1 MPASRPD
8 ISSEPDIPEIPDIT
22 VVVMAYDEA
31 QTLPGVVEDLRDVLG
46 NMDLSYEILIVDDG
60 SSDGT
65 GAVADEMA
73 GRASDD
79 PAGQTSDEMAGK
91 APDESSGKASRVSA
105 IHHEENLGLGGVYRT
120 GFSAARGRYLTFFP
134 ADGQFPAT
142 IIEQFVPL
150 MESHDLVMGY
160 LPERPSTLTARAL
173 SWIERLLYRVMFG
186 SFPQFQG
193 IFMIRRALL
202 DELNLCSSGRGW
214 GIVMELVLKTT
225 RGDYRTVSVPTEI
238 RPRTTGR
245 SKVRNLRT
253 ILANFRQL
261 LTIRRYL

>member
-1 MPASRPD
+1 MNPCVT
-8 ISSEPDIPEIPDIT
+8 IPIYDHGLTIAD
-22 VVVMAYDEA
+22 VVAPLEGQGLDC
-31 QTLPGVVEDLRDVLG
+31 
-46 NMDLSYEILIVDDG
+46 IIVDDG
-60 SSDGT
+60 SDDGT
-65 GAVADEMA
+65 GAVADELA
-73 GRASDD
+73 GGASDE
-79 PAGQTSDEMAGK
+79 PANQAPGESPGH
-91 APDESSGKASRVSA
+91 APDESPGHASTVSA
-105 IHHEENLGLGGVYRT
+105 IHHEANLGLGGVYRT
-120 GFSAARGRYLTFFP
+120 GFAAARGRYLTFFP

-160 LPERPSTLTARAL
+160 LPERPTTVTARAL
-173 SWIERLLYRVMFG
+173 SWIERVLYRVLFG

-193 IFMIRRALL
+193 IFMVRRALL
-202 DELNLCSSGRGW
+202 EEIDLYSSGRGW

-253 ILANFRQL
+253 IWANLKQL